1 MKKEKNK
8 DTGKVEEPEVAY
20 EKAMDKT
27 VRFFSSYEE
36 ENEYVAKQRAAL
48 SYEERMTYI
57 EDLRKKVFNSYLMP
71 DGRWK
76 PIEKIFKIM
85 SPYTN

>member
-1 MKKEKNK
+1 MESEKNK
-8 DTGKVEEPEVAY
+8 EPGKVEEPEVAY
-20 EKAMDKT
+20 EKSPDKT

-57 EDLRKKVFNSYLMP
+57 EDLRKKVFTGYLMP